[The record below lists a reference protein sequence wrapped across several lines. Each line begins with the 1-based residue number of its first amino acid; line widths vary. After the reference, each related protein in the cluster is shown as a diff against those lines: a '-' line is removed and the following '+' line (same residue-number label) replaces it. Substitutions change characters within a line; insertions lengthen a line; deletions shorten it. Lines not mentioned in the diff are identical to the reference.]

1 MKKKVKEG
9 LDELPFE
16 LKISII
22 LAYIILINFG
32 IS

>member
-9 LDELPFE
+9 LDELSFE